1 MPKRNPPTC
10 RGKIPRGLTHTH
22 ATQKGEPKREPLIMP
37 TVARVIVEW
46 LVPTIL
52 LHPLHIQLEPPPS
65 FFFPASPRESDK
77 NEPDTVKP
85 TKENQFRLT

>member
-52 LHPLHIQLEPPPS
+52 LHPLHIQLEPPPPH
-65 FFFPASPRESDK
+65 FFSLRPQER
-77 NEPDTVKP
+77 V
-85 TKENQFRLT
+85 TKMNRIPLNQLKKTSSG

>member
-1 MPKRNPPTC
+1 
-10 RGKIPRGLTHTH
+10 
-22 ATQKGEPKREPLIMP
+22 MP

-52 LHPLHIQLEPPPS
+52 LHPLHIQLEPPPLIFS
-65 FFFPASPRESDK
+65 PASPRESDK